1 MRDPTTSTGLNHCLA
16 NPSMG
21 KGLQLP
27 VLAVSTLKQIEKN
40 ICFATFF
47 VKFLLCAL
55 NKCNSLKVF
64 VWSERRKKEW
74 NYSGQIWHILDQM
87 AQAEH
92 TSGTY
97 ISTCH
102 TFIAWLESALLYV
115 RYTDTMQMN
124 HHVNTGW
131 MLYLIKLLLQILWQG
146 SEIVALVL
154 PKPRFTELDTDY
166 ERVAHEIRLNRSAD
180 VFMPCLPVHPLARD
194 IYRYIYTQGQEVTY
208 VSMEKDLMFKILK
221 K

>member
-1 MRDPTTSTGLNHCLA
+1 
-16 NPSMG
+16 
-21 KGLQLP
+21 
-27 VLAVSTLKQIEKN
+27 
-40 ICFATFF
+40 
-47 VKFLLCAL
+47 
-55 NKCNSLKVF
+55 
-64 VWSERRKKEW
+64 
-74 NYSGQIWHILDQM
+74 M

-146 SEIVALVL
+146 SEIAALVL

-166 ERVAHEIRLNRSAD
+166 ERVAHEIGLNRSAD

-194 IYRYIYTQGQEVTY
+194 IYRYIYTQG
-208 VSMEKDLMFKILK
+208 
-221 K
+221 